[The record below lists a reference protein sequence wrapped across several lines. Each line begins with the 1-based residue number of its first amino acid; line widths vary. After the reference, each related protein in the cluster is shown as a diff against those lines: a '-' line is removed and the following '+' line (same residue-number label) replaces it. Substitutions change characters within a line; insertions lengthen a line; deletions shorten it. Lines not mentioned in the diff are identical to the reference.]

1 MRVILFIVGS
11 LLLSLSLSAQKS
23 AKYYQYS
30 LDLTAVKDDKVQ
42 VTLLVPNAKRTEA
55 EFQMPKIVP
64 GTYAIYD
71 FGRFISDFKAY
82 DAKGKE
88 LSVKRLDENRWQIE
102 SPKQLHKIT
111 YWVEDTFDTDKANI
125 VFEPGGTNIE
135 EGKNFT
141 INTYGFFGYLK
152 GEKEVPFEV
161 QIKRPA
167 NFYGATSLERIK
179 TAQNTDT
186 YRIDNYF
193 NLADMPIMYCE
204 PDTTSLAVGGAEVMV
219 AVYSPNKM
227 LTAQEVM
234 SNVKELLLAQKAYLG
249 GTLPVDKYTFLIYLN
264 EGVGKSGS
272 FGALE
277 HSYSTLFFLIE
288 NKAQALTQTIR
299 DVAAHEFFHIVTP
312 LNIHSE
318 QIGNYDFINPQMSKH
333 LWLYEGGTEYA
344 AQHVQVKHGL
354 YDTEAFLNDVT
365 TKMRTAD
372 RIGTPV
378 SFTEMSKG
386 CLDKYEEYY
395 GDVYAKGA
403 LLNMLLDIQLR
414 KLSEGKYGVQEMMRD
429 LAEKYG
435 KDRSFKDDALFDE
448 ITAMTY
454 PEIRAFFSKYVEGN
468 EPLPYKEYLDWVGIT
483 YELEG
488 VSKEVDF
495 GITQRSVG
503 IQQEEGRLY
512 IANAAGLR
520 DVGKAMGFQQ
530 GDVILTYNGKDL
542 TLTTINNVLGEFL
555 QGAEAGDDFTV
566 TVRREDKEVTLNGQ
580 IGFFEKIAK
589 HALKVN
595 EGASP
600 EQVKLR
606 KAWINQ

>member
-1 MRVILFIVGS
+1 
-11 LLLSLSLSAQKS
+11 
-23 AKYYQYS
+23 
-30 LDLTAVKDDKVQ
+30 KDDKVQ
-42 VTLLVPNAKRTEA
+42 VALLVPDAKRTEA

-88 LSVKRLDENRWQIE
+88 LSVKRLDDNRWQIE

-111 YWVEDTFDTDKANI
+111 YWVEDTFDTDKDNF

-152 GEKEVPFEV
+152 DEKEVPFEV

-193 NLADMPIMYCE
+193 NLSDMPIMYCE

-354 YDTEAFLNDVT
+354 YDTEAFLNDLT

-435 KDRSFKDDALFDE
+435 KDRSFKDDALFD
-448 ITAMTY
+448 
-454 PEIRAFFSKYVEGN
+454 
-468 EPLPYKEYLDWVGIT
+468 
-483 YELEG
+483 
-488 VSKEVDF
+488 
-495 GITQRSVG
+495 
-503 IQQEEGRLY
+503 
-512 IANAAGLR
+512 
-520 DVGKAMGFQQ
+520 
-530 GDVILTYNGKDL
+530 
-542 TLTTINNVLGEFL
+542 
-555 QGAEAGDDFTV
+555 
-566 TVRREDKEVTLNGQ
+566 
-580 IGFFEKIAK
+580 
-589 HALKVN
+589 
-595 EGASP
+595 
-600 EQVKLR
+600 
-606 KAWINQ
+606 